1 MSTTPRQTLE
11 KDIRELEEMV
21 LELGSQVRSS
31 LSTSLRALR
40 ERDKGL
46 AQWVVNNDDV
56 LDALATKI
64 DVKAVE
70 TIATQQPAARDLR
83 VIIAVIRMIADLER
97 IGDLSASMAKETLK
111 IVDQPLL
118 KPLIDI
124 PRMVTITNEML
135 EDALQAFIMR
145 DANRAEKM
153 CQRDDEVDGLRNQ
166 IQREL
171 LTYMIEDPRSAPR
184 ANALMFISLYL
195 ERAADH
201 VTNIGENV
209 IYMITG
215 EIRDL
220 NN

>member
-1 MSTTPRQTLE
+1 MSASLRLILDKSI
-11 KDIRELEEMV
+11 KDLEEMT
-21 LELGSQVRSS
+21 LELGSQVRASLSSS
-31 LSTSLRALR
+31 LKALR
-40 ERDKGL
+40 ERDKVL
-46 AQWVVNNDDV
+46 AQWVINNDDV
-56 LDALATKI
+56 LDDLAKRI

-70 TIATQQPAARDLR
+70 VIATQQPTARDLR
-83 VIIAVIRMIADLER
+83 VIIAIIRMIADLER
-97 IGDLSASMAKETLK
+97 IGDLSAGVSKETLK
-111 IVDQPLL
+111 IADLPLL

-124 PRMVTITNEML
+124 PRMVAITNEML
-135 EDALQAFIMR
+135 EDALQSFILR

-171 LTYMIEDPRSAPR
+171 LTYMLEDPKSIFR

-201 VTNIGENV
+201 ITNIGEDV
-209 IYMITG
+209 IYMVTG

-220 NN
+220 NG

>member
-1 MSTTPRQTLE
+1 
-11 KDIRELEEMV
+11 
-21 LELGSQVRSS
+21 
-31 LSTSLRALR
+31 
-40 ERDKGL
+40 
-46 AQWVVNNDDV
+46 
-56 LDALATKI
+56 
-64 DVKAVE
+64 
-70 TIATQQPAARDLR
+70 
-83 VIIAVIRMIADLER
+83 
-97 IGDLSASMAKETLK
+97 MAKETLK